1 MASASSRAHASSSR
15 SRRDRRVTGLAAR
28 WRDVVRHW
36 GTTPEER
43 ARPFPC
49 DALMP
54 DADSA
59 LHRGVDVHAPA
70 SMAFR
75 WLCQLRVAPYSYD
88 WIDNAGRRSPPELV
102 PGLDALAPGQPVMR
116 IFDLVSF
123 EPDVHLTLRLRRPG
137 IFPPLAVSYVVAP
150 QGPERCRILVKLALR
165 HGSGLGDRI
174 ARALLPTG
182 DLIMMRRQLLN
193 LAALAGRDAARSRRA
208 DALP

>member
-1 MASASSRAHASSSR
+1 VNPAS
-15 SRRDRRVTGLAAR
+15 GPAAR

-59 LHRGVDVHAPA
+59 LYRGVDVRAPA
-70 SMAFR
+70 SLAFR

-88 WIDNAGRRSPPELV
+88 WIDNGGRQSPPERT
-102 PGLDALAPGQPVMR
+102 PGLDALAPGQAVMR

-137 IFPPLAVSYVVAP
+137 LFPTLAVSYLVVP

-165 HGSGLGDRI
+165 QRAGLADRI
-174 ARALLPTG
+174 ARAVLPTG
-182 DLIMMRRQLLN
+182 DFIMMRRQLLN
-193 LAALAGRDAARSRRA
+193 LAALAARDFARGA
-208 DALP
+208 PGQIP